1 MALGALSL
9 TQSQIYASKGI
20 AYRLVVILAA
30 IFVAGVFA
38 MGFDQGHIFSLAL
51 GEQAF
56 DTMYLHELSHDLR
69 HSAGF
74 PCH

>member
-1 MALGALSL
+1 M
-9 TQSQIYASKGI
+9 
-20 AYRLVVILAA
+20 VVILAA